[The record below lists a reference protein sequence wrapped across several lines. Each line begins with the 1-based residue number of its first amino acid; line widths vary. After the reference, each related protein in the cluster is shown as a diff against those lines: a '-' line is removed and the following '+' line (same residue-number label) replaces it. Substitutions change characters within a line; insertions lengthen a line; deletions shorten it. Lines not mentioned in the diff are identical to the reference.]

1 MSTKLDKIYTIIGK
15 SEYKLTTQRKNIIDI
30 ILKNE
35 DKHFNCEDIYD
46 EIREIDSNIGLATIY
61 RTLKIFVGLD
71 ILTELNFGDG
81 SIRYDIKCLNDGH
94 NHHHLVC
101 TKCGKIIEVKDDSLE
116 DLERE
121 IEEIYGFQVENHKC
135 KFTGIC
141 KDCLQNS

>member
-1 MSTKLDKIYTIIGK
+1 MSTNLDKIYTIIGK

>member
-15 SEYKLTTQRKNIIDI
+15 SEYKLTAQRKNIIDI